1 MEYSHVLKFLKENR
15 NNECV
20 MRSIGASVLDAIS
33 DSVDNTADEDLGG
46 YIVDVLTHFSDET
59 YATNAALD
67 MFSAIVG
74 WNVEDLVES
83 VAESY
88 YHKREIPVY

>member
-1 MEYSHVLKFLKENR
+1 MEYNRMMEFLKENR
-15 NNECV
+15 NNDSV

-74 WNVEDLVES
+74 WSMEDLVES

-88 YHKREIPVY
+88 YHKREVPDY